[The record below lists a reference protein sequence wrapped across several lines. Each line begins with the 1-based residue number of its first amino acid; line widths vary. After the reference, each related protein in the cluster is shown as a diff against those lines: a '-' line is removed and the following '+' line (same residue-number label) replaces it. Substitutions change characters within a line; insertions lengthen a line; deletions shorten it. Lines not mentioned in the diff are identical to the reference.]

1 MLVKQEL
8 SDSRAALVTSQSK
21 VRHLA
26 TMLANRNSILAR
38 VQESLQGVGEVS
50 IAEETTPV
58 REPEQSEVPNMFD
71 PEGNDLYEGYEDGD
85 VDMEKGPDVVPGYHE
100 VDDDNNL

>member
-50 IAEETTPV
+50 IAEEENPV
-58 REPEQSEVPNMFD
+58 RESEQSEVPNMFD
-71 PEGNDLYEGYEDGD
+71 PEGNDLYEGYKDED

-100 VDDDNNL
+100 VDDDINL

>member
-8 SDSRAALVTSQSK
+8 SDSKAALVTSQSK

-26 TMLANRNSILAR
+26 TMLTNHNSILAR

-50 IAEETTPV
+50 IAEEDTPI
-58 REPEQSEVPNMFD
+58 RESEQSEVPNMFD
-71 PEGNDLYEGYEDGD
+71 PEGNDLYEGYKDGD
-85 VDMEKGPDVVPGYHE
+85 VGMEKGPDVVPGYHK